1 MCIYIYTYIYM
12 YIETSERDRVGGG
25 GRRTPKV
32 FWAVRAAIAVMANA
46 PFASDALI
54 SA

>member
-1 MCIYIYTYIYM
+1 MGL
-12 YIETSERDRVGGG
+12 ELRARGFRLRVLGFGFRG
-25 GRRTPKV
+25 TPKV
-32 FWAVRAAIAVMANA
+32 FWAVSAAIAVMANA